1 MRIVCREGKNVRSLS
16 CFNGSNGWNGHLWK
30 NVAEMA
36 KGLRRVLAR
45 GSGWDFK
52 YKTEMEVI

>member
-1 MRIVCREGKNVRSLS
+1 MHIAFPAGKNVRSLS

-36 KGLRRVLAR
+36 KGFVESFDA
-45 GSGWDFK
+45 G
-52 YKTEMEVI
+52 E

>member
-36 KGLRRVLAR
+36 KGFAGEFGVGEWAYLA
-45 GSGWDFK
+45 GLWH
-52 YKTEMEVI
+52 